1 MEAFLEIMGLK
12 QKYMWPP
19 HANHVPSLYIRRDEK
34 EVGISTDEMCKKLRD
49 GRPSIETVGNK
60 EQVGITIWM
69 MEPGQERI
77 DAQRV
82 REVLENA

>member
-1 MEAFLEIMGLK
+1 
-12 QKYMWPP
+12 MWPR
-19 HANHVPSLYIRRDEK
+19 HANHVSSLYIRRDEK
-34 EVGISTDEMCKKLRD
+34 EVGISTDEMRKKLRD

-60 EQVGITIWM
+60 EQVGITTWM
-69 MEPGQERI
+69 MELGQERI